1 MSDQEVLC
9 PHCGKA
15 FKIDDASY
23 ADILNQVRTS
33 EFEKELHQRLA
44 DAEEMKKKDIEL
56 AEAKIAEKLKAEAAK
71 KEAEVVELKAKL
83 ESAETARELAVQQA
97 VSKVQT
103 ELVELKA
110 SLTQAEMQKEL
121 ETKALKEKYE
131 VQIKDRE
138 EEIKRI
144 REMKKQLSTKML
156 GETLEIH
163 CQVAFDQIRATA
175 FPRAT
180 FGKDNNA
187 AGGTKGDYIF
197 RDFDEE
203 GNEIVSIMFEMKNED
218 EDTKTK
224 QKNSK
229 FFKKLDEDRIKKNC
243 EYAVL
248 VTLLEEESELY
259 NVGIVDIS
267 HEFEKMYVV
276 RPQFFIPIITTLRNA
291 SVKALRY
298 KAELAQVK
306 AQNIDVTNFEAEL
319 EDFKDKFGTNFRIAS
334 DKFRDAIKQIDDAIS
349 DLEKVKTS
357 LLGSERQLRL
367 ANDKAQDISVKK
379 LSRGNSTMQEKFK
392 ELES

>member
-1 MSDQEVLC
+1 MNEIKC
-9 PHCGKA
+9 PHCGEA
-15 FKIDDASY
+15 FTIDQAGY
-23 ADILNQVRTS
+23 ADILSQVKNK
-33 EFEKELHQRLA
+33 EFEKELHAR
-44 DAEEMKKKDIEL
+44 L
-56 AEAKIAEKLKAEAAK
+56 AEAEQLKQAEIEIAQQKVTEKLKDEAAK
-71 KEAEVVELKAKL
+71 KDAAIAELKSMVDA
-83 ESAETARELAVQQA
+83 AETERKLAVKEA
-97 VSKVQT
+97 LS
-103 ELVELKA
+103 EVEKERDQLK
-110 SLTQAEMQKEL
+110 SGLEMAEMQKEL
-121 ETKALKEKYE
+121 ETTALKERYE

-180 FGKDNNA
+180 FGKDNVA
-187 AGGTKGDYIF
+187 ASGTKGDYIF
-197 RDFDEE
+197 RDFDED

-218 EDTKTK
+218 EDTKSK

-229 FFKKLDEDRIKKNC
+229 FFKKLDEDRTKKNC

-259 NVGIVDIS
+259 NGGIVDVS
-267 HEFEKMYVV
+267 HEYDKMYVV
-276 RPQFFIPIITTLRNA
+276 RPQFFISIITTLRNA
-291 SVKALRY
+291 SMKALQY

-306 AQNIDVTNFEAEL
+306 AQNIDVTNFETEL
-319 EDFKDKFGTNFRIAS
+319 EDFKDKFGNNFRIAS

-367 ANDKAQDISVKK
+367 ANDKAQDITVKR
-379 LSRGNSTMQEKFK
+379 LIRGNPTMQEKFK
-392 ELES
+392 ELEN

>member
-1 MSDQEVLC
+1 MNEIKC
-9 PHCGKA
+9 PHCGEA
-15 FKIDDASY
+15 FTIDEAGY
-23 ADILNQVRTS
+23 ADILSQVKTK
-33 EFEKELHQRLA
+33 EFEKELHDRLQEA
-44 DAEEMKKKDIEL
+44 DRLKKAEIEL
-56 AEAKIAEKLKAEAAK
+56 AEQKAVENVKDEVAK
-71 KEAEVVELKAKL
+71 KDASLAELKAKL
-83 ESAETARELAVQQA
+83 DAAETERKLAVQEA
-97 VSKVQT
+97 LSKVEKERDQ
-103 ELVELKA
+103 LK
-110 SLTQAEMQKEL
+110 SNLEMAEMQKEV
-121 ETKALKEKYE
+121 ETIALKEKYE

-163 CQVAFDQIRATA
+163 CQVAFDQLRATA

-180 FGKDNNA
+180 FGKDNDA
-187 AGGTKGDYIF
+187 ASGTKGDYIF

-229 FFKKLDEDRIKKNC
+229 FFKKLDEDRTKKNC

-248 VTLLEEESELY
+248 VTLLEDESELY
-259 NVGIVDIS
+259 NGGIVDVS
-267 HEFEKMYVV
+267 HEYDKMYAV

-291 SVKALRY
+291 SMKALRY

-306 AQNIDVTNFEAEL
+306 AQNIDVTNFEAEI
-319 EDFKDKFGTNFRIAS
+319 EDFKDKFGNNFRIAS

-379 LSRGNSTMQEKFK
+379 WTRGNPTMKLKFK
-392 ELES
+392 ELEE